1 MGKRNYITSELAVSY
16 DFAGADSLAFPRVF
30 GYTDNRNRSTASEVL
45 RVMKGAGVRKVETFY
60 YKVWLPFISNKKR
73 ILVLAIASYLALC

>member
-16 DFAGADSLAFPRVF
+16 DFARADSLAFSRVF

-60 YKVWLPFISNKKR
+60 YKVWLPFVSNKKR

>member
-1 MGKRNYITSELAVSY
+1 
-16 DFAGADSLAFPRVF
+16 
-30 GYTDNRNRSTASEVL
+30 
-45 RVMKGAGVRKVETFY
+45 MKGAGVRKIETFY